1 MENPLVQINEKLMIK
16 PDYRTLFL
24 QVDENM
30 KIIQEKLDGIQT
42 ADEDDLNED
51 PNVSVSDDTQI
62 LSENKESIS
71 E

>member
-1 MENPLVQINEKLMIK
+1 
-16 PDYRTLFL
+16 
-24 QVDENM
+24 M

-62 LSENKESIS
+62 LSENMEQSAIIKETR
-71 E
+71 EADQNND